1 MRVLHL
7 IKATGL
13 AGAERHLLDLLPG
26 LRARGCDARAIVL
39 DERADPAC
47 EFLEALRAREVPAER
62 CPIHADFDPAL
73 VVRLWKRFRHAQPD
87 IVHTHLIHADLHGT
101 WAARWANVP
110 AVVTTRH
117 NPDAFRHRAS
127 MRALNRAIWSRVD
140 MGIAVSESLVA
151 FSRET
156 EGALVP
162 LRVIHHG
169 IGGVERKDPA
179 RVRAQLGLPQDA
191 IVVGMVCRLTR
202 QKGVEYGL
210 RAFCEAAAR
219 WAGQSAGH
227 LAHESP
233 SGGRPPDLAGAVL
246 AIAGDGPERRRLEG
260 IAAECGEWRER
271 IRFLGWR
278 ADANEVLDALDI
290 LMAPSLWEGFGLVV
304 LEAMARG
311 IPVLASHVASLPELV
326 VDGETGLLVPP
337 ADVHALAGALAR
349 LLSDASLRAQLGSAA
364 GVRAR
369 DAFSLPRMIE
379 ETLEA
384 YREALDAEEI

>member
-1 MRVLHL
+1 VRVLHL

-39 DERADPAC
+39 DERAHPAR

-73 VVRLWKRFRHAQPD
+73 VVRLYGRFRRAQPD

-117 NPDAFRHRAS
+117 NPDAFRRRAL
-127 MRALNRAIWSRVD
+127 MRAMNRAIWSRVD

-151 FSRET
+151 YSRET
-156 EGALVP
+156 EGARVP
-162 LRVIHHG
+162 MRVIRHG
-169 IGGVERKDPA
+169 IGRVERKDPA

-219 WAGQSAGH
+219 WAGQLAGH

-233 SGGRPPDLAGAVL
+233 SGGRPPDFAGAVL

-260 IAAECGEWRER
+260 IAAECGGRER

-278 ADANEVLDALDI
+278 ADADGVLDALDI

-311 IPVLASHVASLPELV
+311 IPVLASRVGSLPELV

-337 ADVHALAGALAR
+337 ADVDALAGALAR
-349 LLSDASLRAQLGSAA
+349 LLSDASLRAQLGNAA

-384 YREALDAEEI
+384 YREALDAEET